1 MASSCKFLR
10 TLKGRGEL
18 GPWSGE
24 SKVGSLERGSG
35 VESLE
40 WGVCLEGG
48 FWRGESGV
56 GSLDWGVWSGEFRVG
71 SLKWGV

>member
-1 MASSCKFLR
+1 MRDPAMASSCKFLR

-24 SKVGSLERGSG
+24 SEVGSLERGSRVDG
-35 VESLE
+35 LE

-48 FWRGESGV
+48 
-56 GSLDWGVWSGEFRVG
+56 VWSGESRLG
-71 SLKWGV
+71 SLEWGV